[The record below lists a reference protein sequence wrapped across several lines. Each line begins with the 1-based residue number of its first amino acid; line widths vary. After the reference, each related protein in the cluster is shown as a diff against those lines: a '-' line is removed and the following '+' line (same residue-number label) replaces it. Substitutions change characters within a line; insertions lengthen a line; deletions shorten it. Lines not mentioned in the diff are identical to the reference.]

1 MPYLPR
7 AAEAGFVH
15 VCGHRGHSIGAP
27 ENTIPAL
34 EAAASHGA
42 SVCEIDVVLS
52 ADDEIVVI
60 HDEIL
65 DRTTDS
71 KGRVAARTL
80 AELRALDAGAWF
92 DPRFVATRLST
103 LAETLAAARRLRLAL
118 LVEIKERQR
127 PDRLIER
134 LAAVLAETRAIGD
147 VLVISFDHPSL
158 LRAQAR
164 IPGLR
169 TEIITHARHA
179 DPAALARR
187 AGASSVAIESDMF
200 HADDAVALHAAGIA
214 TRVTIP
220 RPERIALRRGYG
232 LDPLAAV
239 VDGLRRGLIDV
250 LAADDVRQAR
260 ALVDANAPRP
270 QSAV

>member
-1 MPYLPR
+1 MPYRPL

-27 ENTIPAL
+27 ENTVPAL
-34 EAAASHGA
+34 EAAVAHGA
-42 SVCEIDVVLS
+42 NVCEIDVVLS
-52 ADDEIVVI
+52 ADDEIVMI

-65 DRTTDS
+65 DRTTDGR
-71 KGRVAARTL
+71 GRVAARTL
-80 AELRALDAGAWF
+80 TELRRLDAGAWF
-92 DPRFVATRLST
+92 EPRFAGTRLAT
-103 LAETLAAARRLRLAL
+103 LGEALAAARRLGLAL

-134 LAAVLAETRAIGD
+134 LAALLGEHRALDD

-179 DPAALARR
+179 DPVALARR
-187 AGASSVAIESDMF
+187 AGATSVAIEADMF
-200 HADDAVALHAAGIA
+200 HPDDAAALHAAGIA
-214 TRVTIP
+214 TRVTVP

-232 LDPLAAV
+232 LDPLAPVIA
-239 VDGLRRGLIDV
+239 GLRDGLIDV
-250 LAADDVRQAR
+250 LAGDDVRAVR
-260 ALVDANAPRP
+260 ALVDAPG
-270 QSAV
+270 

>member
-1 MPYLPR
+1 MAYHPL
-7 AAEAGFVH
+7 ASESGFVH
-15 VCGHRGHSIGAP
+15 VCGHRGHSVDAP

-34 EAAASHGA
+34 EAAAAHGA

-65 DRTTDS
+65 DRTTDG

-80 AELRALDAGAWF
+80 AELRRLDAGAWLA
-92 DPRFVATRLST
+92 PRFAGTRLPT
-103 LAETLAAARRLRLAL
+103 LAETLAAARRLDLAL
-118 LVEIKERQR
+118 LVEIKERQSPER
-127 PDRLIER
+127 MIER
-134 LAAVLAETRAIGD
+134 LGEVLAATGSLEE

-164 IPGLR
+164 VPGLR

-179 DPAALARR
+179 DPVALARR

-200 HADDAVALHAAGIA
+200 HPDDAVALHEAGIA

-239 VDGLRRGLIDV
+239 VDGLARGLIDV
-250 LAADDVRQAR
+250 LAGDDVRHLR
-260 ALVDANAPRP
+260 ALVEAAGRAQP
-270 QSAV
+270 SA